1 MNGRHWALVSLLAAA
16 SCTVGPDYVR
26 PEFFDDGQLSAAL
39 EAGSGESF
47 PISVRWYR
55 QFEDET
61 LNGLVGRALAGSPNV
76 QIAVQKLKQARY
88 TLMINEAEFLP
99 RLNADGGYDYN
110 YLANGKNLP
119 RTVEDYYKA
128 GLDASWEIDIW
139 GGGRRLN

>member
-61 LNGLVGRALAGSPNV
+61 LNGLVARRQSERADCGA
-76 QIAVQKLKQARY
+76 
-88 TLMINEAEFLP
+88 EAEAGALY
-99 RLNADGGYDYN
+99 ADD
-110 YLANGKNLP
+110 
-119 RTVEDYYKA
+119 
-128 GLDASWEIDIW
+128 
-139 GGGRRLN
+139 